1 MRQMKQEQLADLT
14 LMGRPT
20 IASIE
25 GGRQA
30 VALHQAL
37 KLSEALGVGL
47 GDLVAQ
53 AAPSA
58 LRDLHGQLADHDL
71 LIVQQLRE
79 ELS

>member
-1 MRQMKQEQLADLT
+1 MSQEELGELSS
-14 LMGRPT
+14 MSRPT

-37 KLSEALGVGL
+37 KLSEALGV
-47 GDLVAQ
+47 DLTELVVDTTPAR
-53 AAPSA
+53 
-58 LRDLHGQLADHDL
+58 LRYLRGQLEDHDL
-71 LIVQQLRE
+71 QIVQQLRE